1 MPPICPPPLIIEPL
15 GAVPKSSAPFFRL
28 ISDARKSN
36 KSIADW
42 HTKCYTLRAAISPL
56 NYAAYLASEDGDDA
70 YHSVPL
76 AGCTGRLIEAQEL
89 VLQAD
94 GRATLQTRLYLGC
107 SPRTCLGT
115 CDKARAGVCIDGLL
129 CRFSCA
135 HFGQKLAGVPLNC
148 ILNQFACHCVR
159 RVMSR
164 GLPRLSELS
173 LPHDVPTSSG
183 EPSRCAEQVG
193 DAACPV
199 ALVEDADSP
208 IVPCTYGAPGSVPP
222 GCALGPLMVSL
233 WVDDLL
239 TAQNIYYHGRCGG
252 LVGGCPICATLLS
265 HFTESQHYMRN
276 LAAQLGFSLHAKKRQ
291 EPSQR
296 ATYTGIIIDTVAFR
310 LFIPDDKLAKLRS
323 SLLELISAESC
334 SFRSLAAVRGRL
346 LHYSVCILHIRP
358 LVPAISDGPESE
370 ASYDSP
376 RPVRDHLRKAADRL
390 LDVIGR

>member
-1 MPPICPPPLIIEPL
+1 MC
-15 GAVPKSSAPFFRL
+15 SSDL
-28 ISDARKSN
+28 
-36 KSIADW
+36 
-42 HTKCYTLRAAISPL
+42 
-56 NYAAYLASEDGDDA
+56 
-70 YHSVPL
+70 
-76 AGCTGRLIEAQEL
+76 
-89 VLQAD
+89 
-94 GRATLQTRLYLGC
+94 LYLGC

-252 LVGGCPICATLLS
+252 LVGGCHICATLLS

-390 LDVIGR
+390 LDVIGRYAPLGAPISQFVPSSLYGAFLRGETREAHVVVVIWDASKHGYGAVVRTHKDRCGPGTLVVGTFERGLDVSEQVYREAIGG